1 MVTSPEALDMHI
13 RLAKTLGAEP
23 IHLDEWLARNKKD
36 QKLPRL
42 AVAFTF
48 DDGWRDN
55 YLYAYPRLKSHNTPA
70 TIFLVTQ
77 MVDSDETFWPEQ
89 VLKLLTSQAIPED
102 DESFDWLRPH
112 LPSSTTSGKGS
123 PLSLVE
129 ADAVI
134 SRLKSLDDATILAN
148 LENVY
153 QAHPD
158 LASTE
163 SSRAILNTSELEEMS
178 SDGLMRYGAHT
189 RHHYRLNRLN
199 DEQMLKEEI
208 TGCLDDIKA
217 LSKASVPIFCYP
229 NGDITGA
236 GEALVSD
243 HYEAACTTK
252 TGWNLAGC
260 DPYDLHRF
268 NLHDGNSYS
277 SRTLLATIG
286 RGLL

>member
-1 MVTSPEALDMHI
+1 
-13 RLAKTLGAEP
+13 
-23 IHLDEWLARNKKD
+23 
-36 QKLPRL
+36 
-42 AVAFTF
+42 
-48 DDGWRDN
+48 
-55 YLYAYPRLKSHNTPA
+55 
-70 TIFLVTQ
+70 

-217 LSKASVPIFCYP
+217 LSKASVPSSAIP
-229 NGDITGA
+229 TG
-236 GEALVSD
+236 
-243 HYEAACTTK
+243 
-252 TGWNLAGC
+252 
-260 DPYDLHRF
+260 
-268 NLHDGNSYS
+268 
-277 SRTLLATIG
+277 I
-286 RGLL
+286 